1 MTDRLCTST
10 LSILMGNPRSRLYQA
25 EFDFRNKNLCLFI
38 YIMNDVTAFQSLFTK
53 LEMTEKVLGS
63 NVEKKEKVSFFS
75 HLELC
80 NNVRTQIQFLI
91 RIQI

>member
-1 MTDRLCTST
+1 
-10 LSILMGNPRSRLYQA
+10 MGNPRSRLYQA

-63 NVEKKEKVSFFS
+63 NVEKKEKVSFF
-75 HLELC
+75 H
-80 NNVRTQIQFLI
+80 I
-91 RIQI
+91 